1 MPRIVR
7 LVAVVGVLGLGA
19 AASLSAHHAFS
30 AEFDQSKP
38 IKIEGKVT
46 KMEWINPHSWIYIDV
61 VGEGGKTTNWAI
73 ELGAPNALIRRGWRK
88 DAVPVGIDLVING
101 YLAKN
106 GKSIANGRT
115 VKFKDGRELFVGSS
129 GTGAPGDPRQ

>member
-1 MPRIVR
+1 MLRIVR
-7 LVAVVGVLGLGA
+7 ILAVIAALGAAA

-38 IKIEGKVT
+38 VKLEGKVT
-46 KMEWINPHSWIYIDV
+46 KMEWINPHSWLYINV
-61 VGEGGKTTNWAI
+61 VEDGKTTNWAI

-88 DAVPVGIDLVING
+88 DAVPVGIDLMISG

-129 GTGAPGDPRQ
+129 GTGAPADPR